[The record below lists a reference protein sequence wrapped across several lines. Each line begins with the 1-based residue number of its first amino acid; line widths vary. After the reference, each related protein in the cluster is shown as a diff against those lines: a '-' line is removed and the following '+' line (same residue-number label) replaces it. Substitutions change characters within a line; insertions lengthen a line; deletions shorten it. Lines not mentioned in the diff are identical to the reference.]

1 MIHFD
6 DCIFFGGDET
16 GNWKPTKHLKPRC
29 LEVREVSIGRTVHVP
44 NLGLFFHGGPGQ
56 MRFKAG
62 MQRNFGR
69 FWVAVWFKIQKN
81 TNYISIFMEMMK
93 D

>member
-1 MIHFD
+1 MSAYL
-6 DCIFFGGDET
+6 GLGDET

-62 MQRNFGR
+62 IQWIFGR
-69 FWVAVWFKIQKN
+69 FWVAFLVQDPKN
-81 TNYISIFMEMMK
+81 HKYVVLYLNIYGNDE
-93 D
+93 

>member
-1 MIHFD
+1 MIQFD
-6 DCIFFGGDET
+6 ECIFWVGGMKLELET
-16 GNWKPTKHLKPRC
+16 HQAPETAC

-62 MQRNFGR
+62 IQWNFGR
-69 FWVAVWFKIQKN
+69 FWVAFWFKIQKN
-81 TNYISIFMEMMK
+81 H
-93 D
+93 